1 MNKQKEKI
9 TLSPING
16 NKKQIGQLSKDS
28 KTNMSNNEK
37 EYLKNKKDEN
47 TNLLIMNEYSYKYNT
62 DQMNSDNNSII
73 NTHSIAQ

>member
-16 NKKQIGQLSKDS
+16 NKKQIGQLSKDC

-73 NTHSIAQ
+73 NTHSIA

>member
-73 NTHSIAQ
+73 NTHSIA

>member
-37 EYLKNKKDEN
+37 EHLKNKKDEN

-73 NTHSIAQ
+73 NIHSIA